1 MKNQVNL
8 FLLAFLLLVCS
19 NANAQT
25 FEEDMSLGWEERTR
39 KIESLEAHLADWED
53 RAIGIFIHWS
63 PSTAFQGRYKGQEIE
78 KDLWGEWTMYRA
90 QIPVPDYENTMRD
103 WNPGDFNAGEWA
115 DVIEKA
121 GFRYLVYVAKHHDG
135 FAMFDANA
143 DNYSISRW
151 GIYHGDPFKKLCNQ
165 LQKRNISTGFY
176 YSHGAD
182 WRNKFLFEGSAEEV
196 DNQYFEKIVKP
207 HLEQLNTEYG
217 LQSVA
222 WFDGGW
228 RNRPDL
234 SKACED
240 VLRKDHPSILISSR
254 IGHGIGNFK
263 SHRDC
268 FVPPVSEK
276 EPWETC
282 MTLNHHWA
290 WTPADKGHKSA
301 TEVIQMLAKVRSRG
315 GNLLLNIGPDVRG
328 KIPFRDQLILEELGQ
343 WLKVNGESVYG
354 AESTPYSDLP
364 WGVCTQKPGKLYLH
378 IMSMPSSD
386 FIFLPGLKSQ
396 VSRAYFLSDKEK
408 RALDFTRTEGGYKI
422 ALLSSITDS
431 FRYDRSNTVLVVE
444 YEGKQDIS
452 TIPVLDHDFDNH
464 FIPQLA
470 EKENGC
476 ITQLQ
481 RIAATAD
488 HPALQEP
495 RWEEF
500 AQGFSQEG
508 ARLKWNYHLFD
519 LNRFVINIEYANLT
533 GEDIQGIVQVGG
545 KTHPVRLPSTLSST
559 HPFEVFTLITTGSLE
574 LEPGEMQELSFQIK
588 PGQNIESL
596 DENVPTSDE
605 RVRNL
610 RRFMLKSVILKPFFP
625 LPYEGYS
632 HGKEINLDI

>member
-8 FLLAFLLLVCS
+8 FLLALLLLAYANV
-19 NANAQT
+19 NAQT
-25 FEEDMSLGWEERTR
+25 FEEDMSTGWEERTQ

-53 RAIGIFIHWS
+53 RALGIFIHWS

-103 WNPGDFNAGEWA
+103 WNPRDFNAEEWV

-135 FAMFDANA
+135 FAMFDAKA

-151 GIYHGDPFKKLCNQ
+151 GDYQGDPFKELCNQ

-176 YSHGAD
+176 YSHGSD
-182 WRNKFLFEGSAEEV
+182 WRNKFLFDGSPEEV
-196 DNQYFEKIVKP
+196 DNEYFEEIVKP

-217 LQSVA
+217 VQSVA

-228 RNRPDL
+228 SNRPDL

-240 VLRKDHPSILISSR
+240 VLRKDHPTILISSR

-364 WGVCTQKPGKLYLH
+364 WGVCTQKPGKMYLH
-378 IMSMPSSD
+378 IMGMPSSD
-386 FIFLPGLKSQ
+386 FIFLPGMKSQ

-431 FRYDRSNTVLVVE
+431 FRYDRSNTVMVVE

-470 EKENGC
+470 KKENGC
-476 ITQLQ
+476 STQLQ
-481 RIAATAD
+481 RLAPTAD

-500 AQGFSQEG
+500 AQGFSQDG
-508 ARLKWNYHLFD
+508 ACLKWTYHLYDRNHFA
-519 LNRFVINIEYANLT
+519 INIEYANLT
-533 GEDIQGIVQVGG
+533 DEDIQGIVQVGG
-545 KTHPVRLPSTLSST
+545 KTHEVRLPSTLSST
-559 HPFEVFTLITTGSLE
+559 HPFEVFTLITMGSLE
-574 LEPGEMQELSFQIK
+574 LEPGEEQELSFQIK
-588 PGQNIESL
+588 SGQHIESL

-610 RRFMLKSVILKPFFP
+610 KRFMLKSLILKPFFP

-632 HGKEINLDI
+632 LVQ